1 MRRGCVL
8 YEDQRGPTRGF
19 GLHELVKACVRDA
32 LKDSSRREVDGAL
45 DDCRPMKGMPK
56 LLKAC
61 RQDID
66 LIAGD
71 GRSVV
76 AVFDNDEIRGDLK
89 LPRSATDETVIQRI
103 REGGKHSDRL
113 FIVLLKQNMES
124 VIHAV
129 RQCDGSIDPKRLDSA
144 LKKSMLD
151 RDALLNGLTVELKR
165 PIRDCIQEKMPSFRA
180 LVELL
185 CRELTPRS
193 KARGRSGPSGRRS
206 RPKAR

>member
-1 MRRGCVL
+1 MRRVCVL

-19 GLHELVKACVRDA
+19 GLHELVKACVRDS
-32 LKDSSRREVDGAL
+32 LKDSPRREVDGAL

-56 LLKAC
+56 LLNAC

-71 GRSVV
+71 GRSV
-76 AVFDNDEIRGDLK
+76 I
-89 LPRSATDETVIQRI
+89 
-103 REGGKHSDRL
+103 
-113 FIVLLKQNMES
+113 
-124 VIHAV
+124 
-129 RQCDGSIDPKRLDSA
+129 PKRLDSA
-144 LKKSMLD
+144 LKKSLLD
-151 RDALLNGLTVELKR
+151 RDAILNGLTVELKR

-185 CRELTPRS
+185 SREIVPRS

-206 RPKAR
+206 RSKTR

>member
-1 MRRGCVL
+1 MRRVCVL

-66 LIAGD
+66 LIADD
-71 GRSVV
+71 GRSVI
-76 AVFDNDEIRGDLK
+76 AVFDNDEIRADLK
-89 LPRSATDETVIQRI
+89 LARNASDGLVIQRI
-103 REGGKHSDRL
+103 REGGMHSDRL

-124 VIHAV
+124 VIQAV

-144 LKKSMLD
+144 LKKNLLE

-165 PIRDCIQEKMPSFRA
+165 PIRDCIQEQMPSFRA

-185 CRELTPRS
+185 CQEIAPRS
-193 KARGRSGPSGRRS
+193 KARGRAGPSDRRS
-206 RPKAR
+206 RSKTR

>member
-1 MRRGCVL
+1 
-8 YEDQRGPTRGF
+8 
-19 GLHELVKACVRDA
+19 
-32 LKDSSRREVDGAL
+32 
-45 DDCRPMKGMPK
+45 MPK

-66 LIAGD
+66 LIADD
-71 GRSVV
+71 GRSVI

-89 LPRSATDETVIQRI
+89 LPRNASDELVVQRI

-113 FIVLLKQNMES
+113 FVVLLKQNMES
-124 VIHAV
+124 VIQAV

-144 LKKSMLD
+144 LKKSLLD
-151 RDALLNGLTVELKR
+151 RDAILNGLTVELKR

-185 CRELTPRS
+185 CREISPRS
-193 KARGRSGPSGRRS
+193 KTRRRSGPSGRRS
-206 RPKAR
+206 RPKTR